1 MRLNRIYAIILRNFF
16 TFKHSFDRLSDVF
29 YWPIIDLILWGLTST
44 YFTKYASNVPNI
56 VLLMLSGAL
65 LWIIIW
71 RGQSEITVGILDDLW
86 NRNLI
91 NLFASPLKFSEW
103 IIALV
108 AMGII
113 KALISFSF
121 AVFVAYLLYA
131 VNIAPYAFYL
141 IPFALLLIMAGWS
154 MGFFIS
160 ALILRFGTRI
170 QTLAWTAPWVLSP
183 FSAVYYPVS
192 ILPDWAQRVSSL
204 ITTSYVFEGMREVI
218 NTGDLDPMKVFISLI
233 LNIIYLALSIYFLK
247 SSFNKIMKRG
257 LNSLF

>member
-71 RGQSEITVGILDDLW
+71 RGQSEITIGILDDLW

-121 AVFVAYLLYA
+121 AVDGLWDF
-131 VNIAPYAFYL
+131 
-141 IPFALLLIMAGWS
+141 
-154 MGFFIS
+154 
-160 ALILRFGTRI
+160 
-170 QTLAWTAPWVLSP
+170 LSQ
-183 FSAVYYPVS
+183 
-192 ILPDWAQRVSSL
+192 L
-204 ITTSYVFEGMREVI
+204 
-218 NTGDLDPMKVFISLI
+218 
-233 LNIIYLALSIYFLK
+233 
-247 SSFNKIMKRG
+247 
-257 LNSLF
+257 